1 MDAPRGASGHGVV
14 GYLTKPAKREALVEV
29 IQKLIRSD
37 AANEARVLIVEDDPE
52 TSQSV
57 AELLGQSDVRVRQ
70 ACTADEAVHALQT
83 ERFSCVILDLG
94 LPDLDGLRFLED
106 LQARKDLSLPPV
118 VVHTGRA
125 LSREETRRL
134 HDYAQ
139 AVVLKDGRS
148 AERLVDEVRLF
159 VGQLRDRLPRNVI
172 GKEEV
177 ALTRDLSLGG
187 AKVLIA
193 DDDMRTVYALSALL
207 RGKGAEVVVADT
219 GREALRVLDQQP
231 NVQLVLM
238 DIMMPDMD
246 GYETMRHLRA
256 EPRFMD
262 LPVIALTAKA
272 MKGENERCQ
281 AAGASDYMAKPVDPA
296 ALLLCIKRW
305 LVADAPS

>member
-1 MDAPRGASGHGVV
+1 
-14 GYLTKPAKREALVEV
+14 
-29 IQKLIRSD
+29 
-37 AANEARVLIVEDDPE
+37 
-52 TSQSV
+52 
-57 AELLGQSDVRVRQ
+57 
-70 ACTADEAVHALQT
+70 
-83 ERFSCVILDLG
+83 
-94 LPDLDGLRFLED
+94 
-106 LQARKDLSLPPV
+106 
-118 VVHTGRA
+118 
-125 LSREETRRL
+125 L

-139 AVVLKDGRS
+139 AVVLKDGHS

-159 VGQLRDRLPRNVI
+159 VGHLRDRLPRNAV
-172 GKEEV
+172 GKDDV
-177 ALTRDLSLGG
+177 ALARDLSLGG

-193 DDDMRTVYALSALL
+193 DDDMRTEYALSALL

-219 GREALRVLDQQP
+219 GREALRVLDEHP

-256 EPRFMD
+256 EPRFID

-272 MKGENERCQ
+272 MKGEDERCQ

-296 ALLLCIKRW
+296 ALLSSIKRW